1 MGHAERM
8 DLDAVRA
15 ELEQV
20 VRESDAAIAALAVD
34 DDSLDM
40 EEADLGTELS
50 EADREEALADA
61 ADTRREEALAAL
73 ARLDNGTFG
82 ICVDCGEQ
90 INEERL
96 MFRPEAAR
104 CLKDQQRFEER
115 EG

>member
-1 MGHAERM
+1 M

-20 VRESDAAIAALAVD
+20 VRESDAALAALQVD
-34 DDSLDM
+34 EDSGDM

-61 ADTRREEALAAL
+61 AEARREEALAAL
-73 ARLDNGTFG
+73 ARLDGGTFG
-82 ICVDCGEQ
+82 TCVDCGEK
-90 INEERL
+90 IPEERL
-96 MFRPEAAR
+96 LFRPEAAR
-104 CLKDQQRFEER
+104 CLACQQRFEDR